1 MVPHLAEL
9 MNDPYEAVRYI
20 AYRSLRS
27 LPGYAAFDYDYVAVE
42 PERVARVL
50 PALQAWRASTLS
62 RQRRE
67 PELLVDA
74 DGTLRADVMRTLF
87 DIRDHRRLFLR
98 E

>member
-1 MVPHLAEL
+1 MPHLAEL
-9 MNDPYEAVRYI
+9 LNDPYEAVRYI

-27 LPGYAAFDYDYVAVE
+27 LPGYADFSYDYLAPQ
-42 PERVARVL
+42 PERVERVVPL
-50 PALQAWRASTLS
+50 LQAWGASLQA

-74 DGTLRADVMRTLF
+74 DGTLRADLMRRLF
-87 DIRDHRRLFLR
+87 DLRDSRQLFLR

>member
-27 LPGYAAFDYDYVAVE
+27 LPGYAAFEYDYLAAQPV
-42 PERVARVL
+42 RVDRIL
-50 PALQAWRASTLS
+50 PALQAWRASTQS

-74 DGTLRADVMRTLF
+74 DGTLRADVMRELF
-87 DIRDHRRLFLR
+87 DIRDQRRLFLR